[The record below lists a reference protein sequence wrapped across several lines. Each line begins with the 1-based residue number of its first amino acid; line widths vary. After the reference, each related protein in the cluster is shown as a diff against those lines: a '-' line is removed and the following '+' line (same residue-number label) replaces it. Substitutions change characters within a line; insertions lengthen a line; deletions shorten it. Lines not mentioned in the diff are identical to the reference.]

1 MTISRV
7 LRSVAA
13 GALLV
18 NAVPHGA
25 HAALG
30 LQFPTP
36 VATPPGVGLSSPKE
50 NAAWSCVNLALGVV
64 LARGLDG
71 RSDKLAMGLGGAAT
85 GAALAAWY
93 GSH

>member
-50 NAAWSCVNLALGVV
+50 NAAWSCVNLALGLV
-64 LARGLDG
+64 LARGA
-71 RSDKLAMGLGGAAT
+71 DKLAMAVGGAAT
-85 GAALAAWY
+85 GAALVSWF